1 MDERLRGGVPMMLI
15 GRVALLVDDGA
26 ATGASVRAA
35 LAAVRNAG
43 ARQTVIALPVLPR
56 LAAERLSRECDRLV
70 ALRDPHRFHAVSQFY
85 ESFDDVDED
94 RVRDLL
100 SAAKP
105 AVEIPA

>member
-1 MDERLRGGVPMMLI
+1 MRLENSAKLLYMELPFSVEELHAACMELI
-15 GRVALLVDDGA
+15 GANGRAL
-26 ATGASVRAA
+26 TE
-35 LAAVRNAG
+35 LA
-43 ARQTVIALPVLPR
+43 PPR
-56 LAAERLSRECDRLV
+56 LAHWPESLDEAGCAERLSRECDRLV

-85 ESFDDVDED
+85 ESFDDVGED